1 MSFSRA
7 TVGAILLAGAS
18 SVLAAESELGVSVA
32 RSFDAHETD
41 ILRLTYRRPL
51 EPHDGAR
58 WWPQQLQ
65 LGASIWRVPDLGGI
79 TRRFDV
85 NITPVWRSET
95 AFGGAAKGYV
105 EAGLGAYL
113 LSHTINNDTNRLP
126 WARRPAHLERRHQAA
141 QRRHQPLHAYCELSV
156 VARFCELVE
165 NRHR

>member
-95 AFGGAAKGYV
+95 AFGRS
-105 EAGLGAYL
+105 EEHTSELQ
-113 LSHTINNDTNRLP
+113 SH
-126 WARRPAHLERRHQAA
+126 
-141 QRRHQPLHAYCELSV
+141 S
-156 VARFCELVE
+156 
-165 NRHR
+165 